1 LSTTLDDQLFD
12 LAMRTLNYSIEFVN
26 TPGYASLR
34 LMDLLQNLAS
44 ISMQIEGVSRKEFY
58 GKVKEKMEDRRLM
71 ADQKERA
78 EFLDEL
84 LTMFVEEWRK
94 GIR

>member
-1 LSTTLDDQLFD
+1 MSPTLDDQLFD

-34 LMDLLQNLAS
+34 LMDLLQSLVGL
-44 ISMQIEGVSRKEFY
+44 SMQIEGISKKEFY
-58 GKVKEKMEDRRLM
+58 RKVKEKMEDRRLM

-84 LTMFVEEWRK
+84 LTMFVDEWRK

>member
-1 LSTTLDDQLFD
+1 MSTTLDDQLFD

-34 LMDLLQNLAS
+34 LMDLLQSLVGL
-44 ISMQIEGVSRKEFY
+44 SMQIEGISKKEFY

-71 ADQKERA
+71 ADQKEQA

-84 LTMFVEEWRK
+84 LTMFVDEWRK
-94 GIR
+94 EIR